1 MKDGG
6 CDDLEV
12 PENTVGEYYRQRQL
26 FQQGDR
32 HAILLEPYLTRSGG
46 GYKYAG
52 RCTGHGPTQRGYLQ
66 TLRNCAALL
75 NQHEVKITGLDW
87 QELELAA
94 LTKDDFVFWTR
105 RTSELTRVLIATF
118 SLTN

>member
-1 MKDGG
+1 M
-6 CDDLEV
+6 EV

-32 HAILLEPYLTRSGG
+32 HAILLEPYLTRSSG

-52 RCTGHGPTQRGYLQ
+52 RCTGHGPTQQGYLQ